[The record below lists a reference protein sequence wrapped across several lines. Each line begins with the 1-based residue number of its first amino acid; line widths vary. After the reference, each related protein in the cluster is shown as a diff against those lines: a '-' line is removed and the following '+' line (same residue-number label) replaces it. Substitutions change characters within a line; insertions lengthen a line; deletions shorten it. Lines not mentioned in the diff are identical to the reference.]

1 MALLSNKTF
10 KSTEFQSILDGLRD
24 LRLLSPD
31 TNIQEKC
38 DVNTDLTDY
47 VFTLTF
53 TEQEGDTVRFVAKQQ
68 RTIGKKLVN
77 PDYLIKVYNHAND
90 TAFELEPRDL
100 DQTQSFINGTT
111 KTARIMRDML
121 SLALSEHV
129 RLTKANRKESAEET
143 INRLMS
149 ENAALKAERDNFRLT
164 MAQIHAVPF
173 LNELKEVIATRN
185 VGDNAFIHRQS
196 LMLPQLI
203 DAIKSL
209 GGKDE

>member
-1 MALLSNKTF
+1 MALLSDKTF
-10 KSTEFQSILDGLRD
+10 KSTAFHSILDGLRD

-53 TEQEGDTVRFVAKQQ
+53 TEPEGDTVRLVAKQQ

-90 TAFELEPRDL
+90 TAFKLEPRDL

-111 KTARIMRDML
+111 KSSRILRDML

-143 INRLMS
+143 INRLTS
-149 ENAALKAERDNFRLT
+149 ENAALETKLNNFVLT
-164 MAQIHAVPF
+164 MSRIRAVPF
-173 LNELKEVIATRN
+173 LNELKEAVATRN
-185 VGDNAFIHRQS
+185 VGDNAFTHRQTI
-196 LMLPQLI
+196 MLTNLI
-203 DAIKSL
+203 DTIKSL
-209 GGKDE
+209 EVKDE